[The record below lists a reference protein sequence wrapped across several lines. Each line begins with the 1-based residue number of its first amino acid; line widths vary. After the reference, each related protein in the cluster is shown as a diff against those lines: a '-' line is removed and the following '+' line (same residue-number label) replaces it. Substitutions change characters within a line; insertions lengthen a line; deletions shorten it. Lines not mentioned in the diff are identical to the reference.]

1 MWRLRDAATLEH
13 PSCDAARKPSRE
25 PLILGGFWNAQKKG
39 CREQSSPILLH
50 RTHNLKLGERHTAG
64 VCYLTRPL
72 TNLLSVFRT
81 ITTTAP
87 FPRRRATPRAAAG
100 CTTQMPSAPT

>member
-1 MWRLRDAATLEH
+1 MQLPWSTLPVMLPGDHLENL
-13 PSCDAARKPSRE
+13 SFCE
-25 PLILGGFWNAQKKG
+25 GFWNAQKKG